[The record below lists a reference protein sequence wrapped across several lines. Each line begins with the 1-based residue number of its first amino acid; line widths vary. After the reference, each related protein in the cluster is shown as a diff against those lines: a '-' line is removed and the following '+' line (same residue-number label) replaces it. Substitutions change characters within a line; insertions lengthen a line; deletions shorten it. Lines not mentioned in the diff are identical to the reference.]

1 MLRKSQ
7 ARAIVGKKYLT
18 DMECSH
24 PFFFNDREFM
34 SYKET
39 QTRGF
44 CIGGWTQWGSE
55 HQKADPEKK
64 IKTEKGNICKQLDR
78 GDKLQPQGMGKQ
90 GPEMTPA
97 VPRGLQCNVWA
108 PRDMDLRLSHLE
120 SMSIPGF
127 VLSSFYS
134 PDSSQGMIM
143 RSSEDRDN
151 LMCWVIKGSTSLPA
165 SQPCCQP
172 PVPPPRCPSVLKR
185 LMKQRQLYKLYR
197 RPVLMS
203 PDGVRG

>member
-7 ARAIVGKKYLT
+7 ARAIVRKKYLT

-78 GDKLQPQGMGKQ
+78 GDKLRPQGMGKQ

-97 VPRGLQCNVWA
+97 VPRGLHCNLWA

-120 SMSIPGF
+120 SMSIIF
-127 VLSSFYS
+127 QVLFCLHFILLIHHKEWSWEA
-134 PDSSQGMIM
+134 QKTGI
-143 RSSEDRDN
+143 
-151 LMCWVIKGSTSLPA
+151 T
-165 SQPCCQP
+165 
-172 PVPPPRCPSVLKR
+172 
-185 LMKQRQLYKLYR
+185 
-197 RPVLMS
+197 
-203 PDGVRG
+203 